1 LALSG
6 GQYQFAD
13 VLFYGGKGKS
23 QARVNLETVI
33 KALDCSS
40 RQVAVLDL
48 HTGLGPY
55 GHGELICD
63 HAIGSEGMLTARCW
77 FGDAATLPESGDSC
91 SVPKYGLVDYAW
103 HEVMGANSCY
113 LTLEFGT
120 YSLTELLRCLREDH
134 LVRKPG
140 QQPFSHPQ
148 SDAVRQQLL
157 HQFYPVEVQWQTL
170 VLLRARQV
178 IQLACA
184 GLFNDC

>member
-1 LALSG
+1 M
-6 GQYQFAD
+6 
-13 VLFYGGKGKS
+13 FYGGNRKS
-23 QARVNLETVI
+23 QARSNLEQVI
-33 KALDCSS
+33 AELDCAN

-63 HAIGSEGMLTARCW
+63 HPIGSEGMLTAQRW
-77 FGDAATLPESGDSC
+77 FGASATLPESGDSC
-91 SVPKYGLVDYAW
+91 SVPKHGLVDYAW
-103 HEVMGANSCY
+103 HQVMGANSCY

-120 YSLTELLRCLREDH
+120 FPLSELLRCLREDH

-140 QQPFSHPQ
+140 QQPFTDPRSET
-148 SDAVRQQLL
+148 VRLQLL
-157 HQFYPVEVQWQTL
+157 HQFYPAESQWQTL

-184 GLFNDC
+184 GLFNE